1 MSIKQTLAQRWPQ
14 FLASLVAGVIGA
26 LAFPPFQIW
35 WLMFFSLGIFLYLI
49 KTKLRYREAFVLGFL
64 YGLGYM
70 AVLIWWMNAVDYRA
84 YIALVLLQAFMFAL
98 VGTAIRI
105 VLLSHAWP
113 IIGAAV
119 WVGSET
125 LRGSQPFGGFPW
137 GRLVHITS
145 GTFLDSWVRLVG
157 FAGVSA
163 LIFLLVAGIVQTI
176 STPSRNRANLVVLG
190 VIGFAIGGVFLPKG
204 IAEPA
209 GKVNIAIVQGNTPGD
224 FGTWGR
230 GEIFWLHVAATE
242 GLIADIDD
250 GKAAAPDFVI
260 WPENSLDLDPKSAPW
275 VGSQLT
281 RLETELGAPILV
293 GAILDGP
300 TDTTALNAGIVWEN
314 GQERA
319 RYVKRNLVP
328 YGEYVPFRQLL
339 GDLVPRFRREI
350 PRDLLPGDEN
360 GTIEIGETPI
370 GDTICWDIA
379 YDDAIWENI
388 AADAQLLVT
397 QTSNASFTG
406 TSQPD
411 QQWLITG
418 LRAVETGRQV
428 AVASTN
434 GISGLFGASGDVVA
448 QLPKEQPGVISA
460 EVELATGITLAMR
473 FGSHLMWLLS
483 LIGAAA
489 TIWFYRKEYRE
500 QARDNS
506 DV

>member
-1 MSIKQTLAQRWPQ
+1 
-14 FLASLVAGVIGA
+14 
-26 LAFPPFQIW
+26 
-35 WLMFFSLGIFLYLI
+35 MFFSLGIFLYLI
-49 KTKLRYREAFVLGFL
+49 KTNLRYRDAFMLGLL

-70 AVLIWWMNAVDYRA
+70 SVLIWWMNAVDYRA

-105 VLLSHAWP
+105 VAISPAWP
-113 IIGAAV
+113 VIGAAV
-119 WVGSET
+119 WVASET

-137 GRLVHITS
+137 GRLIHVTS
-145 GTFLDSWVRLVG
+145 ATFLDSWVRLVG

-163 LIFLLVAGIVQTI
+163 LIFLLVAAIVQTI
-176 STPSRNRANLVVLG
+176 STPSRNRAILVGLG
-190 VIGFAIGGVFLPKG
+190 VVGFAIGGVFLPKG
-204 IAEPA
+204 ITEPA
-209 GKVNIAIVQGNTPGD
+209 GTVNIAIVQGNTPGD
-224 FGTWGR
+224 FGTWAR

-242 GLIADIDD
+242 DLLSNIENGEAV
-250 GKAAAPDFVI
+250 APDFVI
-260 WPENSLDLDPKSAPW
+260 WPENSLDLDPESAPW

-300 TDTTALNAGIVWEN
+300 SETTAFNAGIVWEK
-314 GQERA
+314 GEERA

-350 PRDLLPGDEN
+350 PRDLLPG
-360 GTIEIGETPI
+360 GETGIVNIGGTSI

-388 AADAQLLVT
+388 AGDAQLLVT

-434 GISGLFGASGDVVA
+434 GISGLFAADGEVVA
-448 QLPKEQPGVISA
+448 QLPKEEPGVVSA
-460 EVELATGITLAMR
+460 EVQLATGSTMAMR

-483 LIGAAA
+483 AIGAVA